1 MNSRVWG
8 GGGGG
13 GGGGGLEILVDA
25 VGYLQQSVDKFAR
38 DFFILK
44 WHEIW
49 SDIILSIQAVVY
61 T

>member
-1 MNSRVWG
+1 MNSRVW
-8 GGGGG
+8 

-49 SDIILSIQAVVY
+49 SDILCIDSGSFVHLITV
-61 T
+61 

>member
-1 MNSRVWG
+1 MNSRVW
-8 GGGGG
+8 GG

-49 SDIILSIQAVVY
+49 SDILCIDSGSFVHLITV
-61 T
+61 